1 MERVSLRPSPP
12 SPDTCLALPR
22 GGRFHGGT
30 VIALDVHD
38 LAEHE
43 QRLRRPDG
51 YRPPACLRC
60 GGSRLHVHDRRHRIL
75 VGELR
80 VAQIDIARYVC
91 AAADCG
97 ATWRVLPA
105 FVARHLWRRWITVA
119 RAIAGGRPTSSGAA
133 VPARTSRR
141 WRARLASAARQILH
155 ILAHHDD
162 ENVAKFAS
170 VAGFDAT
177 RREVV
182 ELFTAGRVLGTHGLE
197 DIASALH
204 VLEPGVRLM

>member
-1 MERVSLRPSPP
+1 
-12 SPDTCLALPR
+12 
-22 GGRFHGGT
+22 
-30 VIALDVHD
+30 
-38 LAEHE
+38 
-43 QRLRRPDG
+43 
-51 YRPPACLRC
+51 
-60 GGSRLHVHDRRHRIL
+60 
-75 VGELR
+75 
-80 VAQIDIARYVC
+80 
-91 AAADCG
+91 
-97 ATWRVLPA
+97 
-105 FVARHLWRRWITVA
+105 
-119 RAIAGGRPTSSGAA
+119 